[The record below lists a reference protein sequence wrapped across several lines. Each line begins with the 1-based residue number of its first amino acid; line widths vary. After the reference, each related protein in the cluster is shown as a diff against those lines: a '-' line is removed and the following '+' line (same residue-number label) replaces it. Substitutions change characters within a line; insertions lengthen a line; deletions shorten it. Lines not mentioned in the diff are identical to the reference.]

1 MTENFSNKNLEI
13 LKSLVD
19 PDDEYG
25 IKYIRLIET
34 AIMEG
39 RISKGWK
46 AKTAKSKRNKE
57 KLFAELGLE
66 YIYSEVH
73 HIIPTCCGGT
83 DSPENLVYLYC
94 TEERP
99 EHVQAHEYLWRCKSL
114 FQDFR
119 DQLLSSFFKMTYS
132 RKLSTRLTVEE
143 AAKLREDYGKIKSKT
158 LKGKYGRNK
167 RANKI
172 IYNGVEYPSSSSLTE
187 VEINGGFHDRHT
199 ILRWAKYGLYGLS
212 LSSGKKFEKPPRK
225 EPNYPTAIKILF
237 NGKVYRSSQ
246 ELVGIKLG
254 DGKIYNNRHF
264 ILNKARKGEL
274 GLSLVNDSDKEIKH
288 KKPVKEKI
296 RKPKPTREQLS
307 LANPKSIKISYNG
320 KIYPSARSLEGV
332 AVINGKPRDKGTILK
347 WARENKNGLSLA

>member
-25 IKYIRLIET
+25 IKYIELIEV
-34 AIMEG
+34 AIKEQ
-39 RISKGWK
+39 RISKRWK
-46 AKTAKSKRNKE
+46 FDTARLKRYKE
-57 KLFAELGLE
+57 KRFAELGLE

-99 EHVQAHEYLWRCKSL
+99 EHVQAHEYLWRSKSL

-132 RKLSTRLTVEE
+132 RKLSTRLTVKE

-172 IYNGVEYPSSSSLTE
+172 IYNGVEYPSSNSLTE

-199 ILRWAKYGLYGLS
+199 ILDWAKYGLHGLS
-212 LSSGKKFEKPPRK
+212 LASGEKFEKPPK
-225 EPNYPTAIKILF
+225 KKPEFHHAIK
-237 NGKVYRSSQ
+237 VTY
-246 ELVGIKLG
+246 
-254 DGKIYNNRHF
+254 DGKIYNSAKELVGITLKDGTVLHNHTAV
-264 ILNKARKGEL
+264 LKCAREKEH
-274 GLSLVNDSDKEIKH
+274 GLDLVDESKREIKR
-288 KKPVKEKI
+288 KKPI
-296 RKPKPTREQLS
+296 KPKPAPLTREQKAALS
-307 LANPKSIKISYNG
+307 PKSIKISYNG
-320 KIYPSARSLEGV
+320 KIYPSARSLEGIV
-332 AVINGKPRDKGTILK
+332 VIDGKPRDKGTILK